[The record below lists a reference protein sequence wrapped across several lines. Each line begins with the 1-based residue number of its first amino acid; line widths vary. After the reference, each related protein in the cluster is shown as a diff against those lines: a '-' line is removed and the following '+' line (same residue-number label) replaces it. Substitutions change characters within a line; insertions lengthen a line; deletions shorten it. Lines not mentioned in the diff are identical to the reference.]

1 MLTDEQKKYANELI
15 DKYSYQWE
23 QARIQLLPPG
33 EQVPCDSA
41 PEDAKPAQSATAD
54 DDVDKQLKDET
65 SDAGQDTIVDKGFEI
80 DEIVSRYNQEWQSR
94 QQVVTA
100 GGNQ

>member
-41 PEDAKPAQSATAD
+41 PEDAKPAQRQSSTSD
-54 DDVDKQLKDET
+54 DDVDKQLKEET
-65 SDAGQDTIVDKGFEI
+65 SDTIVDKEFEI
-80 DEIVSRYNQEWQSR
+80 DEIVTRYNQEWQSR